1 MDNLTIIVLGF
12 AVFIVILLIGEAL
25 SKFFDWEE

>member
-1 MDNLTIIVLGF
+1 MDNLTIIVLGI

-25 SKFFDWEE
+25 AKFFDWEK